1 MKKKT
6 MPIGY
11 TVAWV
16 AVAAAYLIWMICM
29 KDTILGTYETE
40 AARTVDGILYP
51 DITGMMGRHWL
62 YPVWVAVSTVS
73 LLLFPLYTKLL
84 LFSEQVGKALKTVC
98 LVLLVF
104 DFIFVTWYAVMGD
117 RYDFTQKLKYVTSS
131 MIGLDF
137 PWHFRMWG
145 VFSSAAV
152 FMNTLYAYRKTGY
165 RSLTCYIL
173 ASVGAAA
180 IYLTINLPSVG
191 ENADFSNPRCLFH
204 WIGALLF
211 GFVGAAPVGV
221 LFHYQMRMGLKY
233 YRALFRLF
241 IGTVVVMTVLLITVG
256 KSALI
261 ENLPFWVVYG
271 LLFTVNFTDVLR
283 NDRFRKNYR
292 PKGQD
297 AAKTKRT
304 GEGFLS

>member
-1 MKKKT
+1 MKGAGCMKKNT

-16 AVAAAYLIWMICM
+16 IVAAAYLIWMLCM
-29 KDTILGTYETE
+29 KNTILGTFETE
-40 AARTVDGILYP
+40 AARTVDGVLYP
-51 DITGMMGRHWL
+51 DITGMTGRHWL
-62 YPVWVAVSTVS
+62 YPVWVAISTLS
-73 LLLFPLYTKLL
+73 LLLYPLYTRLL
-84 LFSEQVGKALKTVC
+84 LFSEKTGKALRTVC

-152 FMNTLYAYRKTGY
+152 FMNTLYAYRRTGF

-173 ASVGAAA
+173 LSIGAAG

-204 WIGALLF
+204 WIGALFFAFL
-211 GFVGAAPVGV
+211 GSAPSGV
-221 LFHYQMRMGLKY
+221 LFHHQMCRGLKY
-233 YRALFRLF
+233 YRGAFLLFF
-241 IGTVVVMTVLLITVG
+241 GTVVVMTALLVTVG

-261 ENLPFWVVYG
+261 ENLPFWVMYG
-271 LLFTVNFTDVLR
+271 LLFAVNFTNLMS
-283 NDRFRKNYR
+283 NDRYRKNYR
-292 PKGQD
+292 PKKQD
-297 AAKTKRT
+297 APETA
-304 GEGFLS
+304 E